1 MRIVRINS
9 HWISALSRTLLTKIH
24 LWLAAVLFPAI
35 VMFLVTGG
43 LYTWGVTGKTEDVT
57 REVAIAEPLD
67 PGNEVAMRGI
77 ATAAL
82 ADAGLDEPTGK
93 ARVRKTG
100 LGFGYEWTGAR
111 RDVTVEPTA
120 DPLVAKVTIKEASLH
135 RIMVQLHKA
144 KAGAAFKVYASILA
158 AALFLLVATGLLIG
172 LKSDSLRRSTL
183 LGSAVGLVI
192 FAGFVATA

>member
-1 MRIVRINS
+1 
-9 HWISALSRTLLTKIH
+9 LTKIH
-24 LWLAAVLFPAI
+24 LWLAALLFPAI

-43 LYTWGVTGKTEDVT
+43 LYTWGVTGKTEDLSKQ
-57 REVAIAEPLD
+57 VAIEQPLD
-67 PGNEVAMRGI
+67 PDNEAAMQGI
-77 ATAAL
+77 AVAAL
-82 ADAGLDEPTGK
+82 AAAGVEEPTGK

-144 KAGAAFKVYASILA
+144 KAGTAFKVYASILA
-158 AALFLLVATGLLIG
+158 VALFLLVATGLLIG
-172 LKSDSLRRSTL
+172 LKSPPLRRSTL
-183 LGSAVGLVI
+183 WGGAAGLAI
-192 FAGFVATA
+192 FAGLVATA